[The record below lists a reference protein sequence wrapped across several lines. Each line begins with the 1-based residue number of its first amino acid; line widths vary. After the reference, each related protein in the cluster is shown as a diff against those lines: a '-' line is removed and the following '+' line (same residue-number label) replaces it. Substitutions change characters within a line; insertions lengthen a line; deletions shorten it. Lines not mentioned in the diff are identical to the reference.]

1 MRAHGIGNIKPFYPT
16 RHGGQSQQ
24 TLQRL
29 SSLLFRRQF
38 AQMIVKSRCRVVL
51 GQPEQS
57 SFHAA
62 FGSQNP
68 NRPPLLLAEP
78 ALNQLTIGQRLRHE

>member
-29 SSLLFRRQF
+29 GFPLFRCSF
-38 AQMIVKSRCRVVL
+38 AQMIVKSRSRVVL
-51 GQPEQS
+51 GQLKQS
-57 SFHAA
+57 GFHAA

-78 ALNQLTIGQRLRHE
+78 ALNQLTIE